1 MRKASFSSGHA
12 PARTCLAFFLII
24 CLAWAAL
31 LSPVYAASS
40 PAERYETA
48 KQEMDR
54 LQGDARRRAWR
65 EPWQKLAAEF
75 LAVYE
80 KGAGWNNRPAALYR
94 SALALEE
101 MARRSRLASDARE
114 ALRRYDRLVREQPS
128 SVLADDALLNS
139 ARIQAELLGQP
150 EAART
155 LLQKIRTDYA
165 SGDMFQEAERYERT
179 LPGGSQST
187 PDEKNTAHA
196 APEKPEAKTAP
207 SASPGR
213 DKQKQAIL
221 RQVAWQSRRDRV
233 TITLEFNRPVA
244 WTVRSQPANP
254 KTGSPIRL
262 FADLSDTM
270 PDPEIRPGVK
280 ISDSMLTRMRLDL
293 SSPGHTRML
302 LDFSEAKAFSVST
315 AAAPFR
321 LIITVARAEG
331 IVKNG
336 LALGRFVQSEEPVKP
351 ASDMLPANLAQQLG
365 LSVRSV
371 MVDAGHGGK
380 DPGTSHNGI
389 LEREVT
395 LDLAKRVGALLA
407 GRGLKVYYTRD
418 SDMWV
423 PLEDRSRKANELKA
437 DLFISIHVNASP
449 NTNAS
454 GFETYY
460 LNFASGSEA
469 AKLAGVE
476 NALSER
482 KLGEMEG
489 LLADL
494 VLGAR
499 TQESR
504 RLARNIQNT
513 SLGRL
518 KKKGYTVKNGGIKSA
533 PFHVLLGSGMPGAL
547 IEVGYCTNK
556 REAKRLAT
564 KEYRAALAD
573 GIASGILAYAGK
585 LAR

>member
-1 MRKASFSSGHA
+1 MRTPSFLLRNVLSEIV
-12 PARTCLAFFLII
+12 PAF
-24 CLAWAAL
+24 L
-31 LSPVYAASS
+31 LSLSCLGVLPSPIQAAPS
-40 PAERYETA
+40 PAAQYETT
-48 KQEMDR
+48 KQAMDR
-54 LQGDARRRAWR
+54 LQADARRREWR
-65 EPWQKLAAEF
+65 EPWQKLAATF

-80 KGAGWNNRPAALYR
+80 NGAGWNNRPAALYR

-101 MARRSRLASDARE
+101 MARRSRLAKDARD
-114 ALRRYDRLVREQPS
+114 ALDRYARLVREQPS

-139 ARIQAELLGQP
+139 AHIQAELLGSP
-150 EAART
+150 EEART
-155 LLQKIRTDYA
+155 LLQQLRANYA
-165 SGDMFQEAERYERT
+165 AGDMVQEAERYERRLAGAASRDRET
-179 LPGGSQST
+179 
-187 PDEKNTAHA
+187 A
-196 APEKPEAKTAP
+196 APPQSSSAAPLHRNKKTEATL
-207 SASPGR
+207 
-213 DKQKQAIL
+213 KQ
-221 RQVAWQSRRDRV
+221 VSWQSRRDQV
-233 TITLEFNRPVA
+233 TIMLDFTHPVA

-262 FADLSDTM
+262 FVDLSDTL

-280 ISDSMLTRMRLDL
+280 IADSMLTRIRLDL

-302 LDFSEAKAFSVST
+302 LDFAEAKAFSVST
-315 AAAPFR
+315 ANAPFR
-321 LIITVARAEG
+321 LIIRVGRAEG
-331 IVKNG
+331 FVKNS

-407 GRGLKVYYTRD
+407 RHGLAVQYTRE
-418 SDMWV
+418 SDVWV
-423 PLEDRSRKANELKA
+423 SLEERSRKANELKA
-437 DLFISIHVNASP
+437 DLFISIHVNATP
-449 NTNAS
+449 NVKTS

-469 AKLAGVE
+469 VKLAGVE

-504 RLARNIQNT
+504 RLARHIQHT
-513 SLGRL
+513 ALSRL
-518 KKKGYTVKNGGIKSA
+518 KKRGYAVRNGGIKSA
-533 PFHVLLGSGMPGAL
+533 PFHVLLGSGMPGTL
-547 IEVGYCTNK
+547 IEVGYCTNPQ
-556 REAKRLAT
+556 EAKRLAT
-564 KEYRAALAD
+564 REYRAALAD

-585 LAR
+585 LAK

>member
-1 MRKASFSSGHA
+1 MA
-12 PARTCLAFFLII
+12 LAGGG
-24 CLAWAAL
+24 L
-31 LSPVYAASS
+31 LSPVQAAPS
-40 PAERYETA
+40 PAARYETA
-48 KQEMDR
+48 KQAMDR
-54 LQGDARRRAWR
+54 LQADARRRAWR

-75 LAVYE
+75 LAAYE
-80 KGAGWNNRPAALYR
+80 NGAGWNNRPAALYR

-101 MARRSRLASDARE
+101 MARRSRLPQDARD
-114 ALRRYDRLVREQPS
+114 ALTRYARLVREQPS
-128 SVLADDALLNS
+128 SVLADDALLHS
-139 ARIQAELLGQP
+139 ARIQAELLGSP
-150 EAART
+150 EEARA
-155 LLQKIRTDYA
+155 LLQQLRANYA
-165 SGDMFQEAERYERT
+165 SGDMVQEAERYERA
-179 LPGGSQST
+179 L
-187 PDEKNTAHA
+187 
-196 APEKPEAKTAP
+196 P
-207 SASPGR
+207 SASASPSPPPDPGEKTAAAPSPAQESKTSSVAPPDK
-213 DKQKQAIL
+213 DKQKEAIL
-221 RQVAWQSRRDRV
+221 KQVAWQSRRDRV
-233 TITLEFNRPVA
+233 TVTLDFTHPVA

-262 FADLSDTM
+262 FVDLSDTM

-280 ISDSMLTRMRLDL
+280 IADSMLTRMRLDL

-302 LDFSEAKAFSVST
+302 LDFAEAKAFSVST
-315 AAAPFR
+315 TNAPFR
-321 LIITVARAEG
+321 LIITVGRAEG
-331 IVKNG
+331 FVKNS
-336 LALGRFVQSEEPVKP
+336 LVLGQFVQSEEPVQ
-351 ASDMLPANLAQQLG
+351 ASSDMLPADLAKQLG

-407 GRGLKVYYTRD
+407 RNGLKVHYTRE
-418 SDMWV
+418 SDVWV
-423 PLEDRSRKANELKA
+423 SLEERSHKANELKT

-449 NTNAS
+449 NAKIS

-482 KLGEMEG
+482 KLGELEG

-504 RLARNIQNT
+504 RLARHVQNT
-513 SLGRL
+513 TLSRL
-518 KKKGYTVKNGGIKSA
+518 KKKGYTVRNGGIKSA
-533 PFHVLLGSGMPGAL
+533 PFHVLLGSGMPGTL
-547 IEVGYCTNK
+547 IEVGYCTNP
-556 REAKRLAT
+556 REAKRLAA

-585 LAR
+585 LVR

>member
-1 MRKASFSSGHA
+1 MCKPSFSRGNVLSGIF
-12 PARTCLAFFLII
+12 LAFVLSLS
-24 CLAWAAL
+24 LAGGALPALVQAA
-31 LSPVYAASS
+31 PS
-40 PAERYETA
+40 PAAQYETV
-48 KQEMDR
+48 KQAMDR
-54 LQGDARRRAWR
+54 LQADARRSAWR
-65 EPWQKLAAEF
+65 EPWQKLASDF
-75 LAVYE
+75 LSVYE
-80 KGAGWNNRPAALYR
+80 NGMGWNNRPAALYR

-101 MARRSRLASDARE
+101 MARRSRLAKDARE
-114 ALRRYDRLVREQPS
+114 AVARYGRLVREQPS
-128 SVLADDALLNS
+128 SVLADDALLKS
-139 ARIQAELLGQP
+139 ARIQAELLGAP
-150 EAART
+150 EEARA
-155 LLQKIRTDYA
+155 LLRQLRANYA
-165 SGDMFQEAERYERT
+165 SGDMIQEAERYERT
-179 LPGGSQST
+179 LPGATSTLDDKKAPPSSPAQGSETKSLS
-187 PDEKNTAHA
+187 A
-196 APEKPEAKTAP
+196 APPGKEKKTEATLK
-207 SASPGR
+207 
-213 DKQKQAIL
+213 
-221 RQVAWQSRRDRV
+221 QVAWQSRRDRV
-233 TITLEFNRPVA
+233 TVTLDFNRPVA

-262 FADLSDTM
+262 FVDLSDTL

-280 ISDSMLTRMRLDL
+280 ITDSMLTRMRLDL

-302 LDFSEAKAFSVST
+302 LDFTEAKAFSVST
-315 AAAPFR
+315 TSSPFR
-321 LIITVARAEG
+321 LIITVGRAEG
-331 IVKNG
+331 FVKNS
-336 LALGRFVQSEEPVKP
+336 LALGQFAQSEEPVKT
-351 ASDMLPANLAQQLG
+351 SNDMLPANLAQQLG

-407 GRGLKVYYTRD
+407 GHGLKVHYTRE
-418 SDMWV
+418 SDVWV
-423 PLEDRSRKANELKA
+423 SLEDRSHKANELKT

-449 NTNAS
+449 NAKTS

-504 RLARNIQNT
+504 RLARHIQNT
-513 SLGRL
+513 ALSRL
-518 KKKGYTVKNGGIKSA
+518 KKKGYAVRNGGIKSA
-533 PFHVLLGSGMPGAL
+533 PFHVLLGSGMPGTL
-547 IEVGYCTNK
+547 IEVGYCTNS